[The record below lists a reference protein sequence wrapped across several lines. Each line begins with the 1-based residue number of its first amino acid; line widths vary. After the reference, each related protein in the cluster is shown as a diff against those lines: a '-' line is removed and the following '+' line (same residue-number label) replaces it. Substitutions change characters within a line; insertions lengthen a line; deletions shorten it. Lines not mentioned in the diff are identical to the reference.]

1 MAQRRGLRHIVGGT
15 DGNIPLLTS
24 FTIADQLQRIANHW
38 IEERSDE
45 RDSRIRSYPL
55 SVPHNYL
62 MLYPRDTTATFAS
75 VIPQRTCALRAH
87 ALRAL
92 KPWQAA
98 SKKNISWK
106 IVMDLKIRP

>member
-24 FTIADQLQRIANHW
+24 FTTAVQLQRIANHW

-55 SVPHNYL
+55 SVPHNY
-62 MLYPRDTTATFAS
+62 RDTTATCAS

-92 KPWQAA
+92 KPWLGRQRARKT
-98 SKKNISWK
+98 SLGKS
-106 IVMDLKIRP
+106 

>member
-15 DGNIPLLTS
+15 DENIPLLTS
-24 FTIADQLQRIANHW
+24 FTIAVQLQRIANHW

-62 MLYPRDTTATFAS
+62 MLYPLPKRVLIRDTTATFAS
-75 VIPQRTCALRAH
+75 VIPQRTAKALA
-87 ALRAL
+87 
-92 KPWQAA
+92 P
-98 SKKNISWK
+98 
-106 IVMDLKIRP
+106 